1 MKIPDW
7 NWTKQKEKGNSN
19 SNWNFGFSN
28 AHALEKQA
36 LLCEQWGVVGRC
48 RVIGKV
54 EEVPLEIPAE
64 SRKNDLKMEELI

>member
-28 AHALEKQA
+28 AFALEKQV
-36 LLCEQWGVVGRC
+36 LLCEQWRNGSER
-48 RVIGKV
+48 
-54 EEVPLEIPAE
+54 
-64 SRKNDLKMEELI
+64 